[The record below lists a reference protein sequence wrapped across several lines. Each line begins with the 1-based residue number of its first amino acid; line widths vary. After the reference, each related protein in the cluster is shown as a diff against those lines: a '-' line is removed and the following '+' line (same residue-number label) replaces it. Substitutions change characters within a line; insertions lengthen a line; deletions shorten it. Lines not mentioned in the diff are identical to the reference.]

1 MYNDHKKI
9 IRYTTLLI
17 LNLVVQTL
25 YSKQDI
31 SFNQY
36 MFGHQILNP
45 AYSGSKNI
53 SNITSLSRS
62 QWTGFDGAPISQS
75 IFLTLQ
81 LEIKT

>member
-25 YSKQDI
+25 YSQQDI

-45 AYSGSKNI
+45 AYSGSNHYTLLLFTY
-53 SNITSLSRS
+53 NYR
-62 QWTGFDGAPISQS
+62 GFCFPKPTK
-75 IFLTLQ
+75 FLIRKKCLNF
-81 LEIKT
+81 IC